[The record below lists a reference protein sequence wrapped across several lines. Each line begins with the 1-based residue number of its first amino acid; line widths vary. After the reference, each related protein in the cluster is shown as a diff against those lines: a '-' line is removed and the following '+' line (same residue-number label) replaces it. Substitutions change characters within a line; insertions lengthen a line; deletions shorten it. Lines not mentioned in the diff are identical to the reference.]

1 MNDELRLL
9 LFAKKCAELS
19 IMNKNLIEE
28 LKQIKN
34 IVDNSYTYEYEAI
47 IDIKNIIKKEE
58 HTLLQK
64 EKDKFEEYKQLKTEI
79 ERLKEEIEI
88 RDNLSEK
95 FRKEALSWANIANEY
110 QKDKTKLEKT
120 LQEIKKIVGDNQF
133 YFGEGTIVSYETI
146 KQLATNFYRILD
158 LITKAEEE

>member
-1 MNDELRLL
+1 MNDELRLQ

-19 IMNKNLIEE
+19 IMNKNLIKV

-64 EKDKFEEYKQLKTEI
+64 EKY
-79 ERLKEEIEI
+79 ERLL
-88 RDNLSEK
+88 N
-95 FRKEALSWANIANEY
+95 F
-110 QKDKTKLEKT
+110 LERMRNY
-120 LQEIKKIVGDNQF
+120 D
-133 YFGEGTIVSYETI
+133 Y
-146 KQLATNFYRILD
+146 
-158 LITKAEEE
+158 